1 VKLHVLASVAMPSV
15 LPERCWQELGVWG
28 DRSCS
33 ALPRVHHC
41 HHCPVF
47 AEGARRFLDRPLPEG
62 YGHEHAAL
70 IATRAVEPERRD
82 LSVVVFE
89 LGDELLCVDT
99 RSVVEAVTPRSVH
112 RVTRRTNAVFRG
124 LVNIHG
130 QLELSAS
137 LRGLFELGGEPEV
150 SAQASRMLVLTFEG
164 TRWVVDVDAI
174 VGVSRHAAS
183 AVRPAP
189 SAVPG
194 ATLQHVR
201 KVIRE
206 GERNIGY
213 LETSAL
219 FGALDRWL
227 Q

>member
-1 VKLHVLASVAMPSV
+1 VKLPVLAGAALPTV

-33 ALPRVHHC
+33 ALSRVHHC
-41 HHCPVF
+41 HHCAVF

-62 YGHEHAAL
+62 YGREHAAL
-70 IATRAVEPERRD
+70 VATKAIEPERRD

-99 RSVVEAVTPRSVH
+99 SSVVEAVTPRPVH

-137 LRGLFELGGEPEV
+137 LRGLFELGGEPAKP
-150 SAQASRMLVLTFEG
+150 AQAARMLVLTFEG

-174 VGVSRHAAS
+174 VGVSRHAPG

-206 GERNIGY
+206 ADRNIGY

-227 Q
+227 E

>member
-1 VKLHVLASVAMPSV
+1 VKLPLLGSEAAEAV

-41 HHCPVF
+41 QHCGVF

-62 YGHEHAAL
+62 YGREHATHVASKA
-70 IATRAVEPERRD
+70 ATPERRD

-89 LGDELLCVDT
+89 LGDERLCVDT

-112 RVTRRTNAVFRG
+112 RVTRRTNSVFRG

-130 QLELSAS
+130 QLELSGS
-137 LRGLFELGGEPEV
+137 LRGLFELGNEPTQPP
-150 SAQASRMLVLTFEG
+150 QAARMLVLALEG

-174 VGVSRHAAS
+174 VGVSRHARG

-194 ATLQHVR
+194 ASLQHVR
-201 KVIRE
+201 RVIRE
-206 GERNIGY
+206 GDRDIGY